1 MSEVN
6 KSSDPLIEQLEQVKE
21 RVAKVLELAKS
32 LGADGA
38 EVAMSRQQGLS
49 VGTRLGEVENVEF
62 TNDGA
67 LGITVYQQGRKGS
80 ASTAD
85 LSEKALAQAVE
96 AAVNIAKYTSV
107 DKCSGLAD
115 KALLAMQPLDLDLY
129 HPKALTTEQAIDIAK
144 ACEQSALESDKRIT
158 NSDGASLDCFAGF
171 KVYGNSHGQLVGYPS
186 SRHSLSCVVIAGT
199 DDDMQRDYAYDVN
212 RDFALLD
219 SGISI
224 GKKAASEVI
233 SRLNPQKLSTMK
245 VPVLFRADIAN
256 TLWGHFIS
264 AISGGN
270 LYRKSSFLLDAL
282 GKDVFPKFLTIEERP
297 HIPKALASSAFDSEG
312 VLTQDR
318 NIITDGALQTYLL
331 TSYSARKLG
340 LTTTGHAGGIHN
352 WLVQDK
358 KFVSKGNQADDFDT
372 MLKTLGTGLLVTEL
386 MGQGVNVVNGDY
398 SRGAAGFWVENG
410 EIAYPVSEITIA
422 GNLTKMFK
430 GIVAVGSDLDKHG
443 SISTGSILIDE
454 MQIAGQ

>member
-1 MSEVN
+1 MSQAKVFN
-6 KSSDPLIEQLEQVKE
+6 DPLIEQLDQVKA
-21 RVAKVLELAKS
+21 RVAQVLELAKS

-107 DKCSGLAD
+107 DDCSGLAD
-115 KALLAMQPLDLDLY
+115 KALLAMNPIDLDLY
-129 HPKALTTEQAIDIAK
+129 HPKALSTEEAIDIAK
-144 ACEQSALESDKRIT
+144 ECEQSALDSDTRIT
-158 NSDGASLDCFAGF
+158 NSDGASLDCFSGF
-171 KVYGNSHGQLVGYPS
+171 KVYGNSNGQLVGYPS
-186 SRHSLSCVVIAGT
+186 SRHSLSCVVIAGS

-219 SGISI
+219 SGTSI
-224 GKKAASEVI
+224 GEKAASEVL
-233 SRLNPQKLSTMK
+233 SRLNPQKLSTRK

-256 TLWGHFIS
+256 TIWGHFIA

-270 LYRKSSFLLDAL
+270 LYRKSSFLLDAI
-282 GKDVFPKFLTIEERP
+282 GKDVFPNFLSIQERP
-297 HIPKALASSAFDSEG
+297 HIKKALASSAFDSEG

-318 NIITDGALQTYLL
+318 DIIVDGALQTYLL

-352 WLVQDK
+352 WLVKDK
-358 KFVSKGNQADDFDT
+358 NIQTKGCVKADFDA

-410 EIAYPVSEITIA
+410 ELAYPVSEITIA
-422 GNLTKMFK
+422 GNLTQMFN
-430 GIVAVGSDLDKHG
+430 GIIAVGSDIDKHG
-443 SISTGSILIDE
+443 SIGTGSILIDE

>member
-1 MSEVN
+1 MTEQTQSM
-6 KSSDPLIEQLEQVKE
+6 DPLIEQLEQVKG

-107 DKCSGLAD
+107 DDCSGLAD
-115 KALLAMQPLDLDLY
+115 KEQLAMQAQDVDLY
-129 HPKALTTEQAIDIAK
+129 HPKTLSTEQAIDIAK
-144 ACEQSALESDKRIT
+144 ECEQSALNSDKRIT
-158 NSDGASLDCFAGF
+158 NSDGASLDCFSGF

-186 SRHSLSCVVIAGT
+186 SRHSLSCVVIAGS
-199 DDDMQRDYAYDVN
+199 DDEMQRDYAYDVN
-212 RDFALLD
+212 RDFSLLD
-219 SGISI
+219 TGVSI
-224 GKKAASEVI
+224 GKTAAREVI

-256 TLWGHFIS
+256 TIWGHFIA

-282 GKDVFPKFLTIEERP
+282 GEEVFPEFLSIQERP
-297 HIPKALASSAFDSEG
+297 HILKALASSSFDSEG
-312 VLTQDR
+312 VATTDR
-318 NIITDGALQTYLL
+318 DIIIDGALQTYLL

-352 WLVQDK
+352 WLVKDK
-358 KFVSKGNQADDFDT
+358 NIASRGSKEADFDA

-422 GNLTKMFK
+422 GKLQDMFK
-430 GIVAVGSDLDKHG
+430 GIVAVGSDIDMHG
-443 SISTGSILIDE
+443 SIRTGSILIDE
-454 MQIAGQ
+454 IQVAGQ

>member
-1 MSEVN
+1 M
-6 KSSDPLIEQLEQVKE
+6 
-21 RVAKVLELAKS
+21 AKVLELAKS

-107 DKCSGLAD
+107 DDCSGLAD
-115 KALLAMQPLDLDLY
+115 KGLLAMQAQDLDLY
-129 HPKALTTEQAIDIAK
+129 HPVALSTEQAIEIAK
-144 ACEQSALESDKRIT
+144 ACEVSALESDKRIT
-158 NSDGASLDCFAGF
+158 NSDGANLDCYSGF

-186 SRHSLSCVVIAGT
+186 SRHSLSCVVIAGS

-212 RDFALLD
+212 RDFSLLE
-219 SGISI
+219 SGTSI
-224 GKKAASEVI
+224 GKKAATEVI

-256 TLWGHFIS
+256 TIWGHFVA

-270 LYRKSSFLLDAL
+270 LYRKSSFLLDAI
-282 GKDVFPKFLTIEERP
+282 GKDIFPEFLSIQERP
-297 HIPKALASSAFDSEG
+297 HILKALASSAFDSEG

-318 NIITDGALQTYLL
+318 DIITQGALQTYLL

-352 WLVQDK
+352 WQVNDK
-358 KFVSKGNQADDFDT
+358 NITSKGNKDADFDA

-386 MGQGVNVVNGDY
+386 MGQGVNIVNGDY

-410 EIAYPVSEITIA
+410 EIMYPVSEITIA
-422 GNLTKMFK
+422 GNLAKMFK
-430 GIVAVGSDLDKHG
+430 GIIAVGTDVDTHG
-443 SISTGSILIDE
+443 SIRTGSILIDE
-454 MQIAGQ
+454 MQVAGQ

>member
-1 MSEVN
+1 MSKAKQSN
-6 KSSDPLIEQLEQVKE
+6 DPLIEQLDQVKE

-85 LSEKALAQAVE
+85 LSEKALSQAVE

-107 DKCSGLAD
+107 DDCSGLAD
-115 KALLAMQPLDLDLY
+115 KTLLAMQPLDLDLY
-129 HPKALTTEQAIDIAK
+129 HPKELSTEQAIEIAK
-144 ACEQSALESDKRIT
+144 ACEQSALDSNPLIT
-158 NSDGASLDCFAGF
+158 NSDGASLDCFSGF

-186 SRHSLSCVVIAGT
+186 SRHSLSCVVIAGS

-212 RDFALLD
+212 RDFSLLD
-219 SGISI
+219 SGVDI
-224 GKKAASEVI
+224 GKKAASEAI
-233 SRLNPQKLSTMK
+233 SRLNPHKLSTQK

-256 TLWGHFIS
+256 TLWGHFIA

-270 LYRKSSFLLDAL
+270 LYRKSSFLLDAI
-282 GKDVFPKFLTIEERP
+282 GKDIFPEFLTIEERP
-297 HIPKALASSAFDSEG
+297 HINKALASSAFDSEG

-318 NIITDGALQTYLL
+318 DIIVDGALQTYLL

-352 WLVQDK
+352 WLVKDK
-358 KFVSKGNQADDFDT
+358 NSLTKGSVNADFDA

-410 EIAYPVSEITIA
+410 ELAYPVSEITIA
-422 GNLTKMFK
+422 GNLEKMFK
-430 GIVAVGSDLDKHG
+430 GIVAVGSDIDKHG
-443 SISTGSILIDE
+443 SIRTGSILIDE